1 MIRTKNQKELD
12 RYILEKRTEW
22 NARPVS
28 QEQIESCGRN
38 AMRTITKLLEQN
50 QGLREEI
57 KEYAKQH
64 PYQRRKKE
72 PIILPF
78 AQKQE
83 APGSHAVQ

>member
-1 MIRTKNQKELD
+1 
-12 RYILEKRTEW
+12 
-22 NARPVS
+22 
-28 QEQIESCGRN
+28 
-38 AMRTITKLLEQN
+38 MRTITKLLEQN
-50 QGLREEI
+50 PGLREEI